1 MALIHP
7 VVIIAIKFCSGQ
19 SLISAWSLK
28 GNLITQ
34 SKEWKIYNFLVFK
47 LYKKFKAVAL
57 KRGKS

>member
-1 MALIHP
+1 MTLIHP
-7 VVIIAIKFCSGQ
+7 VVIIAIKCCGGQ

-28 GNLITQ
+28 GNLIPQ

-47 LYKKFKAVAL
+47 LNKNFKAIAL

>member
-7 VVIIAIKFCSGQ
+7 VVMIAIKCWGGQ

-28 GNLITQ
+28 GNLIPQ
-34 SKEWKIYNFLVFK
+34 SKEWKICKCLVFK
-47 LYKKFKAVAL
+47 LYKKLKPIAL